1 MRQHSACHRT
11 VETQSVSP
19 SLFPQV
25 LIRENNKSLRFQMK
39 RFRPI
44 AETLRVGFVGGG
56 GSFSLLCTRVH
67 PRHSAACGNVSPFC
81 EAVLLGFAHHHLFS
95 FVPLGKDGGGGG
107 GGGGQSLE
115 EFGACVISR
124 TFLPEIDNYWHTETH
139 TGRREWGW
147 PRDRWA
153 WSRRLTLVSTE

>member
-1 MRQHSACHRT
+1 MSKQMRQHSARHRT

-81 EAVLLGFAHHHLFS
+81 EAVLLGFAHHHLFC
-95 FVPLGKDGGGGG
+95 FVPLGKDGGGGQG
-107 GGGGQSLE
+107 PSMAGILTR
-115 EFGACVISR
+115 AL
-124 TFLPEIDNYWHTETH
+124 FLLC
-139 TGRREWGW
+139 GW
-147 PRDRWA
+147 PHSCCIFIGMRKIIF
-153 WSRRLTLVSTE
+153 LVSLLIRTLILFMRALPT